1 MTTWNTSLTRIL
13 KLSLS
18 LMGKNSLG
26 LINSVCQGP
35 GRKRVNMRARYLL
48 SLHQHSEFVS
58 LASHKWFFCLVLF
71 EYSAHIFSHWM
82 CSTSFFPDKSSIF
95 KCSIF
100 TFYHNCPP
108 QYSEFWRK
116 GTVFFFHWALWKI
129 LLLLSPSYFLEKLG
143 KSRNIFFFLETGTR
157 NLLIL

>member
-48 SLHQHSEFVS
+48 SLHQHSGLFRWPHISGFFV
-58 LASHKWFFCLVLF
+58 LFCLNIQLTYFPIGYVVPVFSLIRAAYLNAAYLHFIIIALLNTVNFGGKVL
-71 EYSAHIFSHWM
+71 
-82 CSTSFFPDKSSIF
+82 
-95 KCSIF
+95 
-100 TFYHNCPP
+100 
-108 QYSEFWRK
+108 
-116 GTVFFFHWALWKI
+116 FFFHWALWKI
-129 LLLLSPSYFLEKLG
+129 LLQLSPSYLLEKLG
-143 KSRNIFFFLETGTR
+143 KSRNIFFFWKQVLE
-157 NLLIL
+157 ICSFSK

>member
-35 GRKRVNMRARYLL
+35 GRKRVNMHARYLL

-116 GTVFFFHWALWKI
+116 GTVFFFPLSSVENLTAI
-129 LLLLSPSYFLEKLG
+129 ISLLFPWEVRK
-143 KSRNIFFFLETGTR
+143 KQEHIFFLETGTR